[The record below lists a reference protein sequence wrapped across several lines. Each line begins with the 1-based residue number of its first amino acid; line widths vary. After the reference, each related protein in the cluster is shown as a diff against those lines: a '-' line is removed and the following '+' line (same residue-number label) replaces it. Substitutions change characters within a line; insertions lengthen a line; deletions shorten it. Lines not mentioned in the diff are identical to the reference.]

1 MGEKCFQQSSNFIT
15 KPIRADVCQSLCIYN
30 QTDCTNMTCSRRSRK
45 NCLLS
50 KKQKCH
56 RLDFANR
63 YRGKDQDQDTLIKE
77 KVVGAQK
84 KKKYT
89 CFVLT
94 NSVFLGKEHINCE
107 NLSEN
112 FVVSE
117 SGQVAV
123 LDSTMTEFFNIKR
136 GQNQKWTL

>member
-1 MGEKCFQQSSNFIT
+1 M
-15 KPIRADVCQSLCIYN
+15 
-30 QTDCTNMTCSRRSRK
+30 
-45 NCLLS
+45 
-50 KKQKCH
+50 
-56 RLDFANR
+56 
-63 YRGKDQDQDTLIKE
+63 DTLIKE
-77 KVVGAQK
+77 RVVGAK

-94 NSVFLGKEHINCE
+94 NSVFLGKEHKNCE